1 MIIKPIPFQIDNI
14 NKFYYSSKELC
25 IYSPEF
31 FYGCKTKPR
40 KIIEKKNIPE
50 SEFIYANFNIK
61 LNKWKLSTSDCKKAQ
76 LLFSQEWVDKYFFRV
91 EKVKIGEDVKQEI
104 KKNIK
109 KENNIE
115 VENTEQEDIK
125 DERDKNRSVSS
136 EDFEKAPE
144 ILELEDEE
152 KFKDCDG
159 NIIEIETRGEKDR
172 NKIYFKA
179 KDISKGF
186 EMKYLNHTITNDH
199 NAYERDLDYKTFFV
213 NVIKDREIS
222 GVIKKSLYLTYHG
235 LLRVLFVSRNKNVKK
250 FQDWAE
256 EKLFTIQ
263 MGSQEEKINLGTK
276 ILNISAKTYKAVF
289 QTYASTFPCIYLI
302 CLGTIE
308 KLRETFKIGSEEYDD
323 ESKIYKYGFTND
335 LTRRIGEHASKYEK
349 LKNVKVTLT
358 TFHFIDVRYTSKAET
373 DIADCCDAFE
383 KNLVTKGYNEL
394 IVINKKQQEHIK
406 EYYKKIGAEY
416 AGSTQE
422 LQDKIKNLE
431 NDLKFE
437 KESNERK
444 LEKER
449 SELKLQREINENNI
463 YKLETNKIIFELE
476 KENLKLQI
484 QILKK

>member
-1 MIIKPIPFQIDNI
+1 MIIKPQPFQIDNI

-25 IYSPEF
+25 IYNPEF

-50 SEFIYANFNIK
+50 SEFIYANFNSK
-61 LNKWKLSTSDCKKAQ
+61 LNKWKLSTSECKKAQ
-76 LLFSQEWVDKYFFRV
+76 LLFSREWVDKYFFKI
-91 EKVKIGEDVKQEI
+91 EKVKIEEEGEQEI
-104 KKNIK
+104 KKNVNIEETEPVAEDEK
-109 KENNIE
+109 DEKEN
-115 VENTEQEDIK
+115 K
-125 DERDKNRSVSS
+125 DKRDEKSVFS
-136 EDFEKAPE
+136 EEIEKAPE
-144 ILELEDEE
+144 ILELEDNE
-152 KFKDCDG
+152 KFKDSDG

-172 NKIYFKA
+172 NKIFFKV
-179 KDISKGF
+179 KDVSKGF
-186 EMKYLNHTITNDH
+186 GMKSLNDSLTSNHGS
-199 NAYERDLDYKTFFV
+199 YERGVDYKTFFI
-213 NVIKDREIS
+213 NVIKDREMS

-263 MGSQEEKINLGTK
+263 MGSQEEKINLGTN

-289 QTYASTFPCIYLI
+289 QTYASTFPCIYLL
-302 CLGTIE
+302 CLGNVQQ
-308 KLRETFKIGSEEYDD
+308 LRETFKIGQKEYDD
-323 ESKIYKYGFTND
+323 DSKIYKYGFTND
-335 LTRRIGEHASKYEK
+335 LKRRICEHASKYEK

-373 DIADCCDAFE
+373 DITNCCDAFE
-383 KNLVTKGYNEL
+383 KNLVNKDYNEL
-394 IVINKKQQEHIK
+394 IVINKKQEEHIK
-406 EYYKKIGAEY
+406 EYYQKIGVKY

-422 LQDKIKNLE
+422 LQDKIKDLE
-431 NDLKFE
+431 NELKLQNE
-437 KESNERK
+437 INERK

-449 SELKLQREINENNI
+449 NEKESYK
-463 YKLETNKIIFELE
+463 YKLETNKIIFDLE